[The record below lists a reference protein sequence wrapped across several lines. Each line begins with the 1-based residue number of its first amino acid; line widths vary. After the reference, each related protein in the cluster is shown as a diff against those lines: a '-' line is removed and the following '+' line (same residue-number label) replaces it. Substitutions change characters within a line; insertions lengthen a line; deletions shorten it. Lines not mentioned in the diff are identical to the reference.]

1 MTRWMFR
8 MQQPWALPRGL
19 KLSFAPCYAIYQL
32 VLCPPFPL
40 WYFNTL
46 YFIMFQCYMDTYAEI
61 NVIRDYFFFKE
72 ILVQIGELIPG
83 LQFFMILI
91 FIPVA
96 RESDSYSWAHHIH
109 CSNSKLVKKLDS
121 DSNSSIMTLWFR
133 SWVQQTILWFWFW
146 FWFWFRNHLQLCSR
160 KLSAKPGSITNILPS
175 RII

>member
-8 MQQPWALPRGL
+8 MQQPWTLPRGL

-72 ILVQIGELIPG
+72 NFGTNWWTYSRLT
-83 LQFFMILI
+83 I
-91 FIPVA
+91 F
-96 RESDSYSWAHHIH
+96 Y
-109 CSNSKLVKKLDS
+109 
-121 DSNSSIMTLWFR
+121 DSNFYSSSKRIWFLFL
-133 SWVQQTILWFWFW
+133 SSPYSLFQFKACQKAWFWFQ
-146 FWFWFRNHLQLCSR
+146 FQHHDIVIPILSPANHTL
-160 KLSAKPGSITNILPS
+160 ILILIPIPIPES
-175 RII
+175 FTTLFEKVVRQTGLNN